1 MDMMKLV
8 KKTLQLG
15 VGVSMFILAA
25 GGLSFIPG
33 VSVLGDFVSRIYG
46 IPYIG
51 NVIAVAGGFGILF
64 GAIYISTGRD
74 ILGLG
79 KASFTPGAGL
89 KEVTGTAKKIVGA
102 V

>member
-1 MDMMKLV
+1 MDIMELG

-33 VSVLGDFVSRIYG
+33 VSALGDFVSGIYG
-46 IPYIG
+46 IPYLG
-51 NVIAVAGGFGILF
+51 NIIAVAGGIGILF

-79 KASFTPGAGL
+79 KASISPGAGL

>member
-1 MDMMKLV
+1 
-8 KKTLQLG
+8 
-15 VGVSMFILAA
+15 MFILAA

-33 VSVLGDFVSRIYG
+33 VPALGNFVSGIYG
-46 IPYIG
+46 IPYLG
-51 NVIAVAGGFGILF
+51 NVIAVAGGIGIIF

-79 KASFTPGAGL
+79 EASFSPGAGL

-102 V
+102 I

>member
-33 VSVLGDFVSRIYG
+33 ASAAGDFVSGIYG
-46 IPYIG
+46 IPYLG
-51 NVIAVAGGFGILF
+51 NVIAVAGGFGIIF
-64 GAIYISTGRD
+64 GAIYIFSGQD

-79 KASFTPGAGL
+79 EASVSPGAGL
-89 KEVTGTAKKIVGA
+89 NEVTGVAKKIVGA